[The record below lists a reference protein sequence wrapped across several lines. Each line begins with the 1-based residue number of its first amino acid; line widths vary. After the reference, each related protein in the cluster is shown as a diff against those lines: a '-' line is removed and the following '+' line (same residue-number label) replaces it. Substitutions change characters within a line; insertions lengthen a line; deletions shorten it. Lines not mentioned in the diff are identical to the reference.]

1 LEFSIHSNVLF
12 IIVIIMGAL
21 FIYKLTRCIAL
32 ITGVSHGCG
41 IGAAICNKLASEGV
55 DIFFT
60 HWGSTTDWVKK
71 FEDNIREYGV
81 RCGNLEVDLAEPSAP
96 FKLLDA
102 VTAEFG
108 SPAILVNNAAH
119 SLRDG
124 FMKLDAK
131 TLDDH
136 YAVNMRATF
145 LLSVEFARRFRHSQ
159 NTMGR
164 IINLTSGQALG
175 PMVGELAYAATKGA
189 ISAFTLSLS
198 AELAPLGITVNAVN
212 PGPTDTGWMNE
223 EIKQE
228 LLPKF
233 PLGRIGFPEDAAR
246 LIAFLASEEAQW
258 ITGQILNSEG
268 GFIRA

>member
-1 LEFSIHSNVLF
+1 
-12 IIVIIMGAL
+12 
-21 FIYKLTRCIAL
+21 
-32 ITGVSHGCG
+32 
-41 IGAAICNKLASEGV
+41 LA
-55 DIFFT
+55 D
-60 HWGSTTDWVKK
+60 
-71 FEDNIREYGV
+71 
-81 RCGNLEVDLAEPSAP
+81 PSAP
-96 FKLLDA
+96 FHLLDV
-102 VTAEFG
+102 VTAELG

-119 SLRDG
+119 SSRDG
-124 FMKLDAK
+124 YMNLDAK

-145 LLSVEFARRFRHSQ
+145 LLSVEFARRFSQSQ

-175 PMVGELAYAATKGA
+175 PMLGELAYASTKGA

-223 EIKQE
+223 EIKKE

-233 PLGRIGFPEDAAR
+233 LLGRIGIPADAAR
-246 LIAFLASEEAQW
+246 LVAFLASEEAEW
-258 ITGQILNSEG
+258 ITGQIFNSEG
-268 GFIRA
+268 GFLRS